1 MSTAGRSRGRA
12 RTARPETATPMPG
25 AVEEAAPVREKS
37 PPKGIQP
44 ETGRGRGL
52 TTEKQPSG
60 QVTPPEATSSEGSPP
75 QQGSPPHP
83 PVSVGRAAVRGVAH
97 SVPIKTE
104 ILGQMERLA
113 LQETPEA
120 KLQNVPTSRLF
131 ETVIYTKPET
141 CKGKTGMH
149 ICSNEIIYSNYELKN
164 MFS

>member
-12 RTARPETATPMPG
+12 RTARPETTTPMPG
-25 AVEEAAPVREKS
+25 AVEEAAPAREKS

-120 KLQNVPTSRLF
+120 RAQPVPTSRLF

-141 CKGKTGMH
+141 CKSKLGNFL
-149 ICSNEIIYSNYELKN
+149 S
-164 MFS
+164 